1 MTLYEFKLV
10 IFIIMIRTTFINGK
24 EYYAI
29 SASIEAKS
37 NEEQIKIKNDISKL
51 NNAEKRTIQRYAG
64 LLLDKNFKIESSKPK
79 PKPWYRFW

>member
-1 MTLYEFKLV
+1 
-10 IFIIMIRTTFINGK
+10 MIRTTFINGK

-29 SASIEAKS
+29 SASIEAG
-37 NEEQIKIKNDISKL
+37 NIKAPVQMYVDISKL

-79 PKPWYRFW
+79 PKPWYKFW